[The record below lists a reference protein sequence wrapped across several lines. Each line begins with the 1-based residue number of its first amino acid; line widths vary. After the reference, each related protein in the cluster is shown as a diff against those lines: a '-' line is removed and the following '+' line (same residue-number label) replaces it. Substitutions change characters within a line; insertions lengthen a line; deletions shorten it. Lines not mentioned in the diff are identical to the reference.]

1 MTGQT
6 RTTMARIEPATL
18 EDLPQ
23 LAELL
28 LGLFAQEAD
37 FEPDREKQLGGLR
50 QIIED
55 ARIGRILVARDGR
68 EVVGMVNLLFT
79 ISTAEGGRVAWL
91 EDLIVH
97 PSHRGKGMGSQLIKE
112 AVQFARE
119 RGIRRIT
126 LLTDG
131 DNSDAIRFYERHG
144 FSKSAMRPMRLH
156 L

>member
-1 MTGQT
+1 
-6 RTTMARIEPATL
+6 MARIEPAVL
-18 EDLPQ
+18 DDLPQ
-23 LAELL
+23 LADLLMEL
-28 LGLFAQEAD
+28 FSQEAD

-55 ARIGRILVARDGR
+55 ARIGCILVAREGR
-68 EVVGMVNLLFT
+68 EVIGMVNLLFT

-91 EDLIVH
+91 EDLIVR
-97 PSHRGKGMGSQLIKE
+97 PDHRGNGLGSHLIQE
-112 AVQFARE
+112 AIQFARD

-131 DNSDAIRFYERHG
+131 VNADAIRFYERHG
-144 FSKSAMRPMRLH
+144 FSKSGMLPMRLH